1 MWTREAA
8 ATDDRI
14 RSAVIRRP
22 QVRSAVTAAAIAAA
36 VALGAGA
43 NAVQPASSPGTTTT
57 PRPPAVRTP
66 RLYIFDCGLIKNLN
80 PQTWGF
86 EAGQLA
92 HNDAAVP
99 CHLIVHPKGTLIWDT
114 GVVPEELIGSKAP
127 GADRAGK
134 SLKEQLAAI
143 GYAPT
148 DITYLALSHYHIDHA
163 ANANLF
169 KSSTWL
175 VRQAE
180 RDLMFA
186 DKPPP
191 VADRNHYSE
200 LKNSKTVILDKDEY
214 DVFGDGTV
222 VIKAAVGHTPGHQ
235 VLILKLAKTG
245 PVMLAGDL
253 YHFPEQRGRF
263 LGKVPTFEF
272 NREQS
277 LASRAAIE
285 AYVKKTGAQLWIEH
299 DSVAN
304 SKLRKSPQ
312 YYE

>member
-1 MWTREAA
+1 MNPRARLRLTR
-8 ATDDRI
+8 
-14 RSAVIRRP
+14 
-22 QVRSAVTAAAIAAA
+22 TAAALAAA
-36 VALGAGA
+36 VALGAA
-43 NAVQPASSPGTTTT
+43 AHAIQPSTSST
-57 PRPPAVRTP
+57 RPQRAAVREL

-80 PQTWGF
+80 PKTWGF
-86 EAGQLA
+86 ESGQLA

-114 GVVPEELIGSKAP
+114 GVVPDAQIGSGAP

-134 SLKEQLAAI
+134 PLKDQLAAI
-143 GYAPT
+143 GYAPA
-148 DITYLALSHYHIDHA
+148 DITYLALSHYHVDHA

-169 KSSTWL
+169 TSSTWL

-180 RDLMFA
+180 RDAMFA
-186 DKPPP
+186 EKPPP
-191 VADRNHYSE
+191 VGQPEHYSE
-200 LKNSKTVILDKDEY
+200 LRNSRTIILDKDEH

-235 VLILKLAKTG
+235 VLILRLAKTG
-245 PVMLAGDL
+245 RIMLAGDL
-253 YHFPEQRGRF
+253 YHFPEQRSRYPD
-263 LGKVPTFEF
+263 KVPTFEY

-285 AYVKKTGAQLWIEH
+285 AYVKKTGTQLWIEH
-299 DSVAN
+299 DLVAN